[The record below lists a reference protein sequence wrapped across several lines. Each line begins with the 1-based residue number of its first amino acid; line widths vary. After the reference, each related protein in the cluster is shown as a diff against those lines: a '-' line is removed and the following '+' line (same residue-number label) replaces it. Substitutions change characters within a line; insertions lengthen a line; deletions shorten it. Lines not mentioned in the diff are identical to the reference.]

1 MLIKCKKLY
10 EKYDRRLRIFNLESL
25 ALRRTIYD
33 LSIIYKIVKSFT
45 HFDPN
50 YFFNFKTRPSRNK
63 HNIQIC
69 ISKKS
74 HKTEQWVFNRTINLW
89 NTLPS
94 QIVNASNPKIFWQ
107 LTRAYLIQLQS
118 NNTPFLCY

>member
-1 MLIKCKKLY
+1 MSLKKIQKLFTRVALIKCKKLY

-50 YFFNFKTRPSRNK
+50 YFFNLKTRPSRNK

-74 HKTEQWVFNRTINLW
+74 NKT
-89 NTLPS
+89 
-94 QIVNASNPKIFWQ
+94 
-107 LTRAYLIQLQS
+107 
-118 NNTPFLCY
+118 

>member
-1 MLIKCKKLY
+1 MNNFHSFNPHIWAQAFKSYVRPCLEYSTVIWNPKNKGIIEKIQKLFTSVTLIKCKKLY

-69 ISKKS
+69 ISK
-74 HKTEQWVFNRTINLW
+74 NL
-89 NTLPS
+89 
-94 QIVNASNPKIFWQ
+94 I
-107 LTRAYLIQLQS
+107 R
-118 NNTPFLCY
+118 